1 MSETRQLENAYVIDV
16 GYRKEQPIAL
26 VKMNNEYV
34 IGFGYE
40 IKDNKIDW
48 QYGYYYLTDFEKAK
62 TDFKRVL
69 AGENLADTFSEK
81 EENKI
86 MEDYQFYS
94 VEEVMKILKDKEK
107 LLYVDDGCDEVVI
120 KFEDL
125 PDVIVDINTK
135 SGMTDLKIYDYQNPS
150 MTPLATTMGIFLD
163 KCNPDLRE
171 KIIDRFVKLQQGEIE
186 VKDYKMIDEYILEEA
201 RDKLEQEKKTKA
213 KRNKEARYMEVKI
226 NKDIREFS
234 ESIFFGL
241 SLRQFI
247 FSVIAC
253 IVAVVLYFVLKPYL
267 GLETLSWVCI
277 LGAAPFA
284 VLGFVKY
291 NGMTAEKF
299 IVAVIKS
306 EFLTPKKLTFK
317 ATNIY
322 AQNFKP
328 TIDKKLKQS
337 LLKPQKKKKEKKD
350 KKKKKEVKNNENS

>member
-1 MSETRQLENAYVIDV
+1 
-16 GYRKEQPIAL
+16 
-26 VKMNNEYV
+26 
-34 IGFGYE
+34 
-40 IKDNKIDW
+40 
-48 QYGYYYLTDFEKAK
+48 
-62 TDFKRVL
+62 
-69 AGENLADTFSEK
+69 
-81 EENKI
+81 
-86 MEDYQFYS
+86 
-94 VEEVMKILKDKEK
+94 
-107 LLYVDDGCDEVVI
+107 
-120 KFEDL
+120 
-125 PDVIVDINTK
+125 
-135 SGMTDLKIYDYQNPS
+135 
-150 MTPLATTMGIFLD
+150 
-163 KCNPDLRE
+163 
-171 KIIDRFVKLQQGEIE
+171 
-186 VKDYKMIDEYILEEA
+186 
-201 RDKLEQEKKTKA
+201 
-213 KRNKEARYMEVKI
+213 MEVKI

-253 IVAVVLYFVLKPYL
+253 IVAAVLYFALKPYL

-322 AQNFKP
+322 AETFKP

>member
-1 MSETRQLENAYVIDV
+1 
-16 GYRKEQPIAL
+16 
-26 VKMNNEYV
+26 
-34 IGFGYE
+34 
-40 IKDNKIDW
+40 
-48 QYGYYYLTDFEKAK
+48 
-62 TDFKRVL
+62 
-69 AGENLADTFSEK
+69 
-81 EENKI
+81 
-86 MEDYQFYS
+86 
-94 VEEVMKILKDKEK
+94 
-107 LLYVDDGCDEVVI
+107 
-120 KFEDL
+120 
-125 PDVIVDINTK
+125 
-135 SGMTDLKIYDYQNPS
+135 
-150 MTPLATTMGIFLD
+150 
-163 KCNPDLRE
+163 
-171 KIIDRFVKLQQGEIE
+171 
-186 VKDYKMIDEYILEEA
+186 
-201 RDKLEQEKKTKA
+201 
-213 KRNKEARYMEVKI
+213 MEVKI

-253 IVAVVLYFVLKPYL
+253 IVAVGLYFLLKPYL

-322 AQNFKP
+322 AETFKP